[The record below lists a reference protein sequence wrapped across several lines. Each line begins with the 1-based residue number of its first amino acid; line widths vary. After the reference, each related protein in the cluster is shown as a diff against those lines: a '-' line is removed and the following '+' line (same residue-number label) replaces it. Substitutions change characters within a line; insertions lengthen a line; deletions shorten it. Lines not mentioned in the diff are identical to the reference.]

1 VGPAAAGSDL
11 IELQSLAGNRAVTEL
26 VQGASVQRE
35 DADAEARPDYRVT
48 EAINA
53 AVSLAQA
60 DRTVL
65 LPDDVRD
72 ALEGREG
79 DAELAAEFDRVVE
92 GLDLAIAEQ
101 GELALEKAGG
111 DLIVILENRFI
122 FDKKASTIDL
132 LGERRGGKYRGMAW
146 EDTDFPEGTTGPN
159 EAEAKELIGAMRR
172 IRPERR
178 VNIRKQKVLG
188 KKELTKDLATR
199 IQGSFVP
206 VEGQPGKLHP
216 KAASEFKKLADAA
229 AADGVKLRICAA
241 SRSFEKAK
249 KRAEA
254 AGNNFAIADFSGHS
268 LGLAVDLC
276 LSSQGR
282 RFAETWTGFTNVVA
296 GHESLIHKWMFL
308 KGAAHGWFPYSHEP
322 WHWEYNPPGFRDEYR
337 ASIGLEPD
345 PEAED
350 PGGGLVS
357 APEAIEGEEAPKAE

>member
-1 VGPAAAGSDL
+1 M
-11 IELQSLAGNRAVTEL
+11 
-26 VQGASVQRE
+26 GAMGRS
-35 DADAEARPDYRVT
+35 RP
-48 EAINA
+48 
-53 AVSLAQA
+53 
-60 DRTVL
+60 
-65 LPDDVRD
+65 
-72 ALEGREG
+72 
-79 DAELAAEFDRVVE
+79 
-92 GLDLAIAEQ
+92 
-101 GELALEKAGG
+101 
-111 DLIVILENRFI
+111 
-122 FDKKASTIDL
+122 
-132 LGERRGGKYRGMAW
+132 YRG
-146 EDTDFPEGTTGPN
+146 
-159 EAEAKELIGAMRR
+159 
-172 IRPERR
+172 
-178 VNIRKQKVLG
+178 VNIRTQTSHGNTVL
-188 KKELTKDLATR
+188 KTDLAPR

-206 VEGQPGKLHP
+206 VAGPPGKLHP
-216 KAASEFKKLADAA
+216 TAASDLNTLADAA